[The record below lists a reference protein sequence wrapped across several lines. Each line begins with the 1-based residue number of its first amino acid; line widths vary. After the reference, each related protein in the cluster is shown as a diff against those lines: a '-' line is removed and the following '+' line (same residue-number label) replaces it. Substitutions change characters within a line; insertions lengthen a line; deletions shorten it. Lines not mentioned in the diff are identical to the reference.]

1 MHLIIDVHT
10 NIETQKKKNTH
21 THIACSQVHLHSSLH
36 VVCSPSPAP
45 ARRGYHTAP
54 SQFAGR
60 PFHALYMLFARL
72 PQTASRRGYHM
83 APSQFAGR
91 PFQAL
96 YMLFARLPPPAS
108 RRGYH
113 TAPSQFV
120 GRPFPR
126 SLHVVCCPLPL
137 QAVATTQRPLSLRVA
152 PFHALYMLFA
162 WLPPSLYAVVATT
175 LRPLSL

>member
-1 MHLIIDVHT
+1 MFIQTLKHK
-10 NIETQKKKNTH
+10 KKKNTH

-60 PFHALYMLFARL
+60 PFH
-72 PQTASRRGYHM
+72 
-83 APSQFAGR
+83 
-91 PFQAL
+91 AL